1 MSVAPAE
8 GVVERP
14 DVSALPEPPEPREP
28 PELPEDGAA
37 GAGPMATAVPG
48 VLAFEGST
56 IDTASPARTVGR
68 FGLSGTVTIRRSVV
82 AWYGC
87 CPSVA
92 AWPGAAFC
100 APARTAEGRNTTW
113 PRGISPGTGEPF
125 ALCQRST
132 ASSGG
137 P

>member
-8 GVVERP
+8 GVAEPP
-14 DVSALPEPPEPREP
+14 DVSALPEPPEPPEL

-87 CPSVA
+87 CPAVA

-100 APARTAEGRNTTW
+100 APARAAEGRD
-113 PRGISPGTGEPF
+113 
-125 ALCQRST
+125 T
-132 ASSGG
+132 ASARPVS
-137 P
+137 PRT

>member
-8 GVVERP
+8 GVVEPP
-14 DVSALPEPPEPREP
+14 DVSALPEPPEPPEL

-68 FGLSGTVTIRRSVV
+68 VGLSGTGTIRRSVV

-87 CPSVA
+87 CPRGPA
-92 AWPGAAFC
+92 LPGPGCC
-100 APARTAEGRNTTW
+100 APATAGRGRD
-113 PRGISPGTGEPF
+113 P
-125 ALCQRST
+125 T
-132 ASSGG
+132 A
-137 P
+137 

>member
-87 CPSVA
+87 CPGVA
-92 AWPGAAFC
+92 PWPAPPFSP
-100 APARTAEGRNTTW
+100 PART
-113 PRGISPGTGEPF
+113 PQCS
-125 ALCQRST
+125 
-132 ASSGG
+132 
-137 P
+137 